1 MSQQRTPRV
10 IVIDDDPAVRSVI
23 VAAFSRAGCEV
34 RSAADGHSGVK
45 LFNTLPAHLVVT
57 DIVMPNQE
65 GIETI
70 MQLKRLERA
79 PRVIAISGGGRRGG
93 QDFLQWA
100 RHLGADAI
108 LPKPFRTSELI
119 EIARALLDP
128 RATSAPQP
136 GFHGEDGARRAR
148 FQSERAAQ

>member
-1 MSQQRTPRV
+1 
-10 IVIDDDPAVRSVI
+10 
-23 VAAFSRAGCEV
+23 
-34 RSAADGHSGVK
+34 
-45 LFNTLPAHLVVT
+45 VVT

-70 MQLKRLERA
+70 MQLKRLERP

-119 EIARALLDP
+119 EIARTLLEP
-128 RATSAPQP
+128 RAASAPQSA
-136 GFHGEDGARRAR
+136 FHGEDGMRGAR
-148 FQSERAAQ
+148 FQPERAAQ